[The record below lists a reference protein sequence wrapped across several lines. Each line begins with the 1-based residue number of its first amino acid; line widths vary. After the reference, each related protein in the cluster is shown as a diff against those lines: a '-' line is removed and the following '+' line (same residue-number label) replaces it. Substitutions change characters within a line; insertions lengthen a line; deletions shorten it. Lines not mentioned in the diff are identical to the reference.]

1 MEYSVLKKV
10 ILVCYLVIFCN
21 PNAYASLPDFTALVE
36 AVAPAV
42 VKINTVSKPV
52 AKDDQPRLQGQMPEI
67 FRELLEQRQRPVR
80 PSRTMGSGFVIS
92 DDGYIL
98 TNHHVVDKAEE
109 IQVQFADRSEYTATI
124 IGSDRRSDLAL
135 LKIDAKNLPSLKFA
149 ESDSTKVGAWVLA
162 IGSPFG
168 LDYSV
173 TAGIV
178 SAIGRSLPTEQGEN
192 YVPFI
197 QTDVA
202 INRGNSGGPLFN
214 LDGQVVGI
222 NSQIYSP
229 TGGSVGLS
237 FSIPVSIAS
246 NVVAQLR
253 DNGKVKRGFLG
264 VGISDVSKS
273 LAEAMGLPSTMGAG
287 INSVMPGSAADN
299 GGIFPGDIIV
309 SVNGQS
315 ILRSGDLPHI
325 VGLIEPGKSIKI
337 VVYREGKQKKLTVK
351 VGALEGDEDALASRN
366 EEADRLG
373 IAAVAAEQSQL
384 RSLRLRGGIVVSE
397 VLADSPADV
406 AGLKVDDIIVQL
418 GYSRIDDLDEY
429 DSVIGELPT
438 NTPVAIRFYRGGN
451 AVFRTIQINQ

>member
-1 MEYSVLKKV
+1 M
-10 ILVCYLVIFCN
+10 
-21 PNAYASLPDFTALVE
+21 
-36 AVAPAV
+36 
-42 VKINTVSKPV
+42 
-52 AKDDQPRLQGQMPEI
+52 
-67 FRELLEQRQRPVR
+67 
-80 PSRTMGSGFVIS
+80 
-92 DDGYIL
+92 
-98 TNHHVVDKAEE
+98 
-109 IQVQFADRSEYTATI
+109 
-124 IGSDRRSDLAL
+124 
-135 LKIDAKNLPSLKFA
+135 
-149 ESDSTKVGAWVLA
+149 
-162 IGSPFG
+162 
-168 LDYSV
+168 
-173 TAGIV
+173 
-178 SAIGRSLPTEQGEN
+178 
-192 YVPFI
+192 PFI

-253 DNGKVKRGFLG
+253 ENGKVKRGFLG
-264 VGISDVSKS
+264 VGISDVNKS
-273 LAEAMGLPSTMGAG
+273 LAEAMGLPSPMGAG
-287 INSVMPGSAADN
+287 INSVMPGSAADD
-299 GGIFPGDIIV
+299 GGILPGDIIV

-351 VGALEGDEDALASRN
+351 VGALEGDEDALASRS
-366 EEADRLG
+366 EDADRLG
-373 IAAVAAEQSQL
+373 ITAVAAEQSQL

-397 VLADSPADV
+397 VSADSPADV
-406 AGLKVDDIIVQL
+406 AGLRVDDIIVQL

-429 DSVIGELPT
+429 DAVIGELPA

>member
-1 MEYSVLKKV
+1 MLKKV

-52 AKDDQPRLQGQMPEI
+52 AKDDQPQLQGQMPEI

-351 VGALEGDEDALASRN
+351 VGALEGDEDTLASRN

>member
-1 MEYSVLKKV
+1 MKYSVLKKV

-429 DSVIGELPT
+429 DSVIGELPA

>member
-373 IAAVAAEQSQL
+373 ISAVAAEQSQL

-429 DSVIGELPT
+429 DSLIGELPT

>member
-1 MEYSVLKKV
+1 MKYSVLKKV

>member
-10 ILVCYLVIFCN
+10 ILVSYLLIFCN
-21 PNAYASLPDFTALVE
+21 TNAYASLPDFTDLVE
-36 AVAPAV
+36 EVAPAV
-42 VKINTVSKPV
+42 VKINTVSKPIT
-52 AKDDQPRLQGQMPEI
+52 KGDQPRLQGQMPEI

-92 DDGYIL
+92 NDGYIL

-135 LKIDAKNLPSLKFA
+135 LKIDAKDLPSLKFA
-149 ESDSTKVGAWVLA
+149 ESDTTKVGAWVLA

-253 DNGKVKRGFLG
+253 ENGKVKRGFLG
-264 VGISDVSKS
+264 VGISDVNKS
-273 LAEAMGLPSTMGAG
+273 LAEAMGLPSPMGAG
-287 INSVMPGSAADN
+287 INSVMPGSAADD
-299 GGIFPGDIIV
+299 GGILPGDIIV

-351 VGALEGDEDALASRN
+351 VGALEGDEDALASRS
-366 EEADRLG
+366 EDADRLG
-373 IAAVAAEQSQL
+373 ITAVAAEQSQL

-397 VLADSPADV
+397 VSADSPADV
-406 AGLKVDDIIVQL
+406 AGLRVDDIIVQL

-429 DSVIGELPT
+429 DAVIGELPA

>member
-1 MEYSVLKKV
+1 MLKKV

-351 VGALEGDEDALASRN
+351 VGALEGDEDAFASRN

-373 IAAVAAEQSQL
+373 ISAVAAEQSQL

-429 DSVIGELPT
+429 DSLIGELPT

>member
-1 MEYSVLKKV
+1 
-10 ILVCYLVIFCN
+10 
-21 PNAYASLPDFTALVE
+21 
-36 AVAPAV
+36 
-42 VKINTVSKPV
+42 
-52 AKDDQPRLQGQMPEI
+52 
-67 FRELLEQRQRPVR
+67 
-80 PSRTMGSGFVIS
+80 MGSGFVIS
-92 DDGYIL
+92 NDGYIL

-135 LKIDAKNLPSLKFA
+135 LKIDAKDLPSLKFA
-149 ESDSTKVGAWVLA
+149 ESDTTKVGAWVLA

-253 DNGKVKRGFLG
+253 ENGKVKRGFLG
-264 VGISDVSKS
+264 VGISDVNKS
-273 LAEAMGLPSTMGAG
+273 LAEAMGLPSPMGAG
-287 INSVMPGSAADN
+287 INSVMPGSAADD
-299 GGIFPGDIIV
+299 GGILPGDIIV

-351 VGALEGDEDALASRN
+351 VGALEGDEDALASRS
-366 EEADRLG
+366 EDADRLG
-373 IAAVAAEQSQL
+373 ITAVAAEQSQL

-397 VLADSPADV
+397 VSADSPADV
-406 AGLKVDDIIVQL
+406 AGLRVDDIIVQL

-429 DSVIGELPT
+429 DAVIGELPA

>member
-1 MEYSVLKKV
+1 MLKKV
-10 ILVCYLVIFCN
+10 ILVSYLVIFCN
-21 PNAYASLPDFTALVE
+21 TNAYASLPDFTALVE

-52 AKDDQPRLQGQMPEI
+52 AKDDQPQLQGQMPEI

-135 LKIDAKNLPSLKFA
+135 LKIDAKNLSSLQFA
-149 ESDSTKVGAWVLA
+149 ESDTTKVGAWVLA

-264 VGISDVSKS
+264 VGISDVNKS

-299 GGIFPGDIIV
+299 GGILPGDIIV

-351 VGALEGDEDALASRN
+351 VGALEGDEDALASRD
-366 EEADRLG
+366 EDADRLG
-373 IAAVAAEQSQL
+373 ISAVAAEQSQL

-406 AGLKVDDIIVQL
+406 AGLRVDDIIVQL
-418 GYSRIDDLDEY
+418 GYSRIDDLEEY
-429 DSVIGELPT
+429 DSVIGELPA

>member
-1 MEYSVLKKV
+1 MLKKV
-10 ILVCYLVIFCN
+10 ILVSYLVVFFN
-21 PNAYASLPDFTALVE
+21 TNAYASLPDFAALVE
-36 AVAPAV
+36 EVAPAV

-52 AKDDQPRLQGQMPEI
+52 AKDDQRRLQGQMPEI

-92 DDGYIL
+92 GDGYIL

-109 IQVQFADRSEYTATI
+109 IQVQFADRSEYTASI

-149 ESDSTKVGAWVLA
+149 ESDTTKVGAWVLA

-178 SAIGRSLPTEQGEN
+178 SAVGRSLPTEQGEN

-253 DNGKVKRGFLG
+253 ENGKVKRGFLG
-264 VGISDVSKS
+264 VGISDVNKS

-287 INSVMPGSAADN
+287 INSVMPDSAADD
-299 GGIFPGDIIV
+299 GGILPGDIIV

-337 VVYREGKQKKLTVK
+337 VVYREGKRKKLTVK

-366 EEADRLG
+366 EDSDRLG
-373 IAAVAAEQSQL
+373 ITAVAVEQSQL

-397 VLADSPADV
+397 VLVDSPADV
-406 AGLKVDDIIVQL
+406 AGLRADDIIVQL
-418 GYSRIDDLDEY
+418 GYSRIDDLEEY
-429 DSVIGELPT
+429 DAVVGELPA

>member
-1 MEYSVLKKV
+1 
-10 ILVCYLVIFCN
+10 
-21 PNAYASLPDFTALVE
+21 
-36 AVAPAV
+36 
-42 VKINTVSKPV
+42 
-52 AKDDQPRLQGQMPEI
+52 
-67 FRELLEQRQRPVR
+67 
-80 PSRTMGSGFVIS
+80 MGSGFVIS

>member
-1 MEYSVLKKV
+1 MLKKV